1 MAKPPH
7 LDVSRRERQIMEVLY
22 RKGQATVA
30 EVLEAMP
37 DPPSYSAVRAMLRLL
52 EEKGHIRHKKD
63 GKKYVFMP
71 KVAREKV
78 SKSAL
83 RNVLATFFDNSV
95 EQAVASLLDLNQKD
109 LSDEDLDRLSAL
121 IDQAR
126 KEGR

>member
-22 RKGQATVA
+22 QKGQASVA
-30 EVLEAMP
+30 EVLDAMP
-37 DPPSYSAVRAMLRLL
+37 DPPGYSAVRAMLRLL

-83 RNVLATFFDNSV
+83 RNVVTTFFDGSV

-109 LSDEDLDRLSAL
+109 LSCEDLDRLSDL